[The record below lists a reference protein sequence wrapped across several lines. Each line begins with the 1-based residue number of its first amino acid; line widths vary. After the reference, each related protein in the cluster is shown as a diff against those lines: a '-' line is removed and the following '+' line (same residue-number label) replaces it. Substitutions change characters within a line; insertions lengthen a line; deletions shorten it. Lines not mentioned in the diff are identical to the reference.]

1 MNFMI
6 YGNKM
11 IEPEHNQHHDPGT
24 SYEEPVEFLEDNI
37 LGIGNNNGM
46 MMAGHPNCST
56 TLNNPWMASTGTN
69 TQVAQ
74 LYLSYP
80 LNGGYG
86 GNMYRGND
94 RMAQE
99 TVGVS
104 GNLDDEV
111 VGNGTYMDPAIDLSG
126 YNYNPEAVNTTSQYA
141 QNLFLPF
148 NSTSSLNSMNSTGAI
163 NTYTSASTLGSEG
176 YSAPGGPMAPGGS
189 TTPGYPSPV
198 SHRQSPLQTQQKQPK
213 LKVKTE
219 KTDTKKRYR
228 IIRGVSAGGC
238 STRPPKYLVDSNAL
252 YLPIELHV
260 NGASFEEICFPVW
273 SASEKEDRRRIIRIE
288 RVQNGH
294 KLLANFSI
302 VGAANE
308 NPITL
313 PPPPDTDVIEVS
325 CLECTT
331 ISNETDDQSA
341 SDEDLAVPIQGMH
354 DGKYNQ
360 YYITSVEVIEIVEL
374 LIGTQSMDAADRRKE
389 RGRIRSNLV
398 PFWSR
403 KPISSRMPDN
413 SSAHSSKS
421 PGYAG
426 MDTRLTNQDYRFE
439 LAKRIMAYEIRK
451 PRGFDK
457 EVRILRWDKLIPALK
472 RALQTYYTEIPSSD
486 SSIDFS

>member
-1 MNFMI
+1 MI

-11 IEPEHNQHHDPGT
+11 IEPEQNQYRDSGT
-24 SYEEPVEFLEDNI
+24 SYDETVEYLEENI
-37 LGIGNNNGM
+37 LGIGNNSGI
-46 MMAGHPNCST
+46 AGHPNCAT
-56 TLNNPWMASTGTN
+56 TLNNPWMTSTGVN
-69 TQVAQ
+69 TQGAQ

-86 GNMYRGND
+86 VNSFRGNE
-94 RMAQE
+94 RIASE
-99 TVGVS
+99 TNGLS
-104 GNLDDEV
+104 GNLGDEV
-111 VGNGTYMDPAIDLSG
+111 IGNGRYMDPGIELSG
-126 YNYNPEAVNTTSQYA
+126 YGYNLEVVPTTYQYP

-148 NSTSSLNSMNSTGAI
+148 NSTSSLNSLNSTNAI

-176 YSAPGGPMAPGGS
+176 YSIPGGSMAPGGS
-189 TTPGYPSPV
+189 MTPGYPSPV
-198 SHRQSPLQTQQKQPK
+198 SHRQSPLQMQQKQPK
-213 LKVKTE
+213 LKVTTE

-260 NGASFEEICFPVW
+260 NGASFEEICLPVW
-273 SASEKEDRRRIIRIE
+273 SPAEKEDRRRIIRIE

-331 ISNETDDQSA
+331 VSNEADDQSA
-341 SDEDLAVPIQGMH
+341 SDDDLAIPIHAMH

-403 KPISSRMPDN
+403 KPISSRMQDT
-413 SSAHSSKS
+413 SSAHSSRS
-421 PGYAG
+421 PAYAG
-426 MDTRLTNQDYRFE
+426 TDTQLTNQDYRFK

-472 RALQTYYTEIPSSD
+472 RALQTYYTEIPGSD

>member
-1 MNFMI
+1 MEFMI
-6 YGNKM
+6 YGKM
-11 IEPEHNQHHDPGT
+11 VEPEYTQYDDPGT
-24 SYEEPVEFLEDNI
+24 SYEEPDDFFEDSVMGVGSNSGTM
-37 LGIGNNNGM
+37 LT
-46 MMAGHPNCST
+46 GHPNCGNT
-56 TLNNPWMASTGTN
+56 YNNPWVTGVGASTH
-69 TQVAQ
+69 AQ
-74 LYLSYP
+74 LGLYLSYP
-80 LNGGYG
+80 TNGGYG
-86 GNMYRGND
+86 GNIYRGDN
-94 RMAQE
+94 RM
-99 TVGVS
+99 THGTMDLM
-104 GNLDDEV
+104 GTEV
-111 VGNGTYMDPAIDLSG
+111 NGTYMDPAIEFSG
-126 YNYNPEAVNTTSQYA
+126 YNYNLEALPMPNQYT
-141 QNLFLPF
+141 QNLLLPF
-148 NSTSSLNSMNSTGAI
+148 NSTSSLNSMNSVNALD
-163 NTYTSASTLGSEG
+163 TYTSASALGPES
-176 YSAPGGPMAPGGS
+176 YSAPGGSMAAGGS
-189 TTPGYPSPV
+189 MTPGYPSPI
-198 SHRQSPLQTQQKQPK
+198 SHRQSPLQKQKPN

-260 NGASFEEICFPVW
+260 NGASVEEICYPAW
-273 SASEKEDRRRIIRIE
+273 NASEKEDRRRIIRIE

-302 VGAANE
+302 VGGANE

-313 PPPPDTDVIEVS
+313 PAPPDTDVIEVS

-331 ISNETDDQSA
+331 VLYEADDQSA
-341 SDEDLAVPIQGMH
+341 SDDDLAIPINGVR

-374 LIGTQSMDAADRRKE
+374 LIGTQSMNPADRRKE

-403 KPISSRMPDN
+403 KPISSRMQDN
-413 SSAHSSKS
+413 SSAHPSGS
-421 PGYAG
+421 PNYPRQDAH
-426 MDTRLTNQDYRFE
+426 LTNQDYRFE
-439 LAKRIMAYEIRK
+439 LAKRIMSYEIRK

-472 RALQTYYTEIPSSD
+472 RALQTYYTEIPGSD